1 LKNPFRTEAAAFHFL
16 WGTIGYFGLIAI
28 ASLINTW
35 AGVVVFVLETG
46 VLIGWWLTTRG
57 DSEAPEKQ
65 APPPHPPGEKRLL
78 VIANE
83 TVGGPELLAE
93 LERHARGRQTDV
105 LVVTPAL
112 NSPLR
117 HWVSDED
124 AAREAAAARLEA
136 SLETMRAAGMNAHG
150 EVGDSDPVQAIEDA
164 IRTFAPDEIV
174 ISTHPEGR
182 SNWLERGVVGSAK
195 ERFAV
200 PVTHVVVDLE
210 AEPEAAGVESASSAP
225 GLSRS

>member
-1 LKNPFRTEAAAFHFL
+1 MKNPFRTEAAAFHFL
-16 WGTIGYFGLIAI
+16 WGTIAYFGLIAI
-28 ASLINTW
+28 ASLVNTW

-57 DSEAPEKQ
+57 DGSEPEKQ
-65 APPPHPPGEKRLL
+65 VPPPHPPGERRLL

-83 TVGGPELLAE
+83 TVGGFELLAE
-93 LERHARGRQTDV
+93 LKRRARGRTTAV

-112 NSPLR
+112 NTPIR

-124 AAREAAAARLEA
+124 GAREAAAARLEA
-136 SLETMRAAGMNAHG
+136 SLEAMRAAGMNSRG
-150 EVGDSDPVQAIEDA
+150 EVGDSDPVQAIADA

-182 SNWLERGVVGSAK
+182 SNWLERGVVESAK
-195 ERFAV
+195 ERFDL
-200 PVTHVVVDLE
+200 PVTHVVVDLD
-210 AEPEAAGVESASSAP
+210 AVGEPAASSGTTA
-225 GLSRS
+225 S

>member
-1 LKNPFRTEAAAFHFL
+1 MKNPFRTEAAAFHFL

-46 VLIGWWLTTRG
+46 VLVGWLLTTRG
-57 DSEAPEKQ
+57 DDEAPLKT
-65 APPPHPPGEKRLL
+65 ASPVRPPGEKRVL
-78 VIANE
+78 VVANE

-93 LERHARGRQTDV
+93 LKRHTQGMKAEV
-105 LVVTPAL
+105 LVVVPAL
-112 NSPLR
+112 NSPLK

-124 AAREAAAARLEA
+124 GAREAAATRLDA
-136 SLETMRAAGMNAHG
+136 SLAAMRAAGMKARG
-150 EVGDSDPVQAIEDA
+150 EIGDSDPVQAIDDA
-164 IRTFAPDEIV
+164 IRTFAPDELV

-182 SNWLERGVVGSAK
+182 SNWLERGVVENAR
-195 ERFAV
+195 ERFDV

-210 AEPEAAGVESASSAP
+210 AGKAQTEPAEASG
-225 GLSRS
+225 

>member
-1 LKNPFRTEAAAFHFL
+1 MKNPFRTEAAAFHFL
-16 WGTIGYFGLIAI
+16 WGVIGYFGLIAI

-35 AGVVVFVLETG
+35 AGLAVFLLETG
-46 VLIGWWLTTRG
+46 ILVGWWLTTRG
-57 DSEAPEKQ
+57 DSDAPVKQEA
-65 APPPHPPGEKRLL
+65 PPHPPGERRLL

-83 TVGGPELLAE
+83 TVGGSELLDE
-93 LERHARGRQTDV
+93 LKRKARGRKTEV

-112 NSPLR
+112 NSPLK

-124 AAREAAAARLEA
+124 GAREAAAERLEA
-136 SLETMRAAGMNAHG
+136 SLEAIRAAGMKASG

-182 SNWLERGVVGSAK
+182 SNWLERGVVETAK

-210 AEPEAAGVESASSAP
+210 AAEPSSEP
-225 GLSRS
+225 SQSRS

>member
-1 LKNPFRTEAAAFHFL
+1 MKNPFRTEAAAVHFL
-16 WGTIGYFGLIAI
+16 WGTIAYFGLIAI

-35 AGVVVFVLETG
+35 AGLVVFVLLTG
-46 VLIGWWLTTRG
+46 ILIGWWLTTRG
-57 DSEAPEKQ
+57 DGSAPEKQ

-83 TVGGPELLAE
+83 TVGGTELLEE
-93 LERHARGRQTDV
+93 LKRHARGRTTIV

-112 NSPLR
+112 NSPIR
-117 HWVSDED
+117 HWTSDED
-124 AAREAAAARLEA
+124 GAREAAAARLEA
-136 SLETMRAAGMNAHG
+136 SLEAMRAAGLDAHG

-164 IRTFAPDEIV
+164 VRTFAPDEIV

-182 SNWLERGVVGSAK
+182 SNWLERGVVESAM
-195 ERFAV
+195 ERFAG

>member
-1 LKNPFRTEAAAFHFL
+1 MKNPFRTEAAAFHFL

-46 VLIGWWLTTRG
+46 ILIGWWLTTRG
-57 DSEAPEKQ
+57 DATAPEKQ
-65 APPPHPPGEKRLL
+65 AAPPHPPGERRIL

-93 LERHARGRQTDV
+93 LKKHARGRKTDV

-112 NSPLR
+112 NTRLR

-124 AAREAAAARLEA
+124 GARQAASERLEA
-136 SLETMRAAGMNAHG
+136 SLEAMRAAGMTARG

-164 IRTFAPDEIV
+164 VRTFGPDEIV

-182 SNWLERGVVGSAK
+182 SNWLERGVVESAR

-210 AEPEAAGVESASSAP
+210 VEDAKAVSS
-225 GLSRS
+225 GS